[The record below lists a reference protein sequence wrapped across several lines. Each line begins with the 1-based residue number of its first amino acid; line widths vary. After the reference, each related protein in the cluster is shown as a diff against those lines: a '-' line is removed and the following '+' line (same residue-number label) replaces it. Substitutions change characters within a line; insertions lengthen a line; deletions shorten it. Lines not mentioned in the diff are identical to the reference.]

1 MDSILLVEDD
11 PDVAEMLERGLAQDS
26 SLELRHAE
34 SAEEA
39 LDEIESEPWDL
50 LIVDWM
56 LPKLNGPRL
65 IEKLREGGWNVPI
78 LMLTVRDDLKD
89 RVHGL
94 ERGADDYLTKPFEME
109 ELRARVR
116 ALLRR
121 PPEWKPL
128 DRLTVGP
135 LVLETRRQEALLSG
149 EPMDL
154 REKAFDLLWLLA
166 DEAPNVVPR
175 EVIAERVWEVDHVSD
190 NSIDVTVSGIRKK
203 IGEASEASNALR
215 LETVRSVGYRLVTV
229 EGRNE
234 NQ

>member
-11 PDVAEMLERGLAQDS
+11 PDVAEMLERGLPQDS

-78 LMLTVRDDLKD
+78 LMLTVRDDVKD